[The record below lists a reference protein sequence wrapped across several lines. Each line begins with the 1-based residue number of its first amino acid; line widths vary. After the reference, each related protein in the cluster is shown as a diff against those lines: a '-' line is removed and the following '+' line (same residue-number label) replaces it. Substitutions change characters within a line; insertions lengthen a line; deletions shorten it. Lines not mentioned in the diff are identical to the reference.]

1 MFMQPSY
8 LSPYTTISM
17 PPTIMASPIATPS
30 YPIQSYSPQPIYY
43 TTSPSPIYSS
53 SQSYSSP
60 SYTTINSNK
69 LDSSDSP
76 SLLSSG
82 DSWGSVSSFGSSSS
96 TFPYINPFNSST
108 KIEEEVPTDDKHILI
123 DIHKENASLLDEIE
137 IVELIETLKESIY
150 DLNFYI
156 IITGVEY
163 DTKKGEN
170 KADFYIYTDEFGGL
184 NNLNNSVAVNES
196 LVKKY
201 ENEDES
207 KIGKL
212 YKDKGNFCII
222 VYKKYFVIIWYLEF
236 GIEYLINRMNSYI
249 MKENSISAD
258 QAKQISETILSNY
271 VANRFKIDKTFKRK
285 KLGTLDKWDTADNL
299 KKFVETLNSCKNL
312 SNANPPPTSPT
323 NNPFGTNN
331 TFADPQFYPSSWH
344 P

>member
-1 MFMQPSY
+1 M
-8 LSPYTTISM
+8 
-17 PPTIMASPIATPS
+17 
-30 YPIQSYSPQPIYY
+30 
-43 TTSPSPIYSS
+43 
-53 SQSYSSP
+53 
-60 SYTTINSNK
+60 
-69 LDSSDSP
+69 
-76 SLLSSG
+76 
-82 DSWGSVSSFGSSSS
+82 
-96 TFPYINPFNSST
+96 
-108 KIEEEVPTDDKHILI
+108 
-123 DIHKENASLLDEIE
+123 
-137 IVELIETLKESIY
+137 
-150 DLNFYI
+150 
-156 IITGVEY
+156 
-163 DTKKGEN
+163 
-170 KADFYIYTDEFGGL
+170 
-184 NNLNNSVAVNES
+184 AVNES